1 MLTHRRLWFS
11 AIGVA
16 LVASL
21 ACASLLLAF
30 APSGVT
36 GVQPA
41 TAQQVPTLS
50 LQEILVPSAN
60 SGSTPATINP
70 GSAPALAAV
79 TWSTI
84 PAGPL
89 SARSDQS
96 TLWTGS
102 DLLIWGGQSVSTQVE
117 CPCET
122 HSLSDGSLYD
132 PKSNMWTAMSPSPL
146 SPRNGVA
153 SVWTGRLALF
163 WGGQTA
169 SAYSSSPLS
178 DGASYDPSTNR
189 WELLPKSPLS
199 ARSGVTT
206 LWTGTV
212 AILIGGQAPPGT
224 ASQSST
230 TEIDGATYNPTIRKW
245 ARLPPLPTKGLGA
258 PYSITA
264 AWTGQELITWS
275 SFETT
280 TPTGGN
286 GVQTRSRELGA
297 AWTPGQSSW
306 RRLPSPPASV
316 FTGSATSTWLNG
328 RDVLI
333 GGTGCFGGM
342 SCAASITGTA
352 EIFNPVGNTWQSSPS
367 APIFIRPDLVEST
380 GASLVLINENSEIG
394 GPGFSFN
401 PGDGFI
407 FDPATNKV
415 TALPPVPA
423 GTIGPSSSMV
433 WTGHSL
439 LMWGAT
445 GDSTKTF
452 GLQLGK

>member
-1 MLTHRRLWFS
+1 MGVFVKSLARYVLGLS
-11 AIGVA
+11 ALAFLGLVLLSCTANIPAATVGPSSASA
-16 LVASL
+16 LVA
-21 ACASLLLAF
+21 AK
-30 APSGVT
+30 
-36 GVQPA
+36 
-41 TAQQVPTLS
+41 
-50 LQEILVPSAN
+50 
-60 SGSTPATINP
+60 
-70 GSAPALAAV
+70 
-79 TWSTI
+79 WSTI
-84 PAGPL
+84 PVGPL

-122 HSLSDGSLYD
+122 HSLNDGSFYD
-132 PKSNMWTAMSPSPL
+132 PKSSRWTTMSPSPL
-146 SPRNGVA
+146 SAREDAA
-153 SVWTGRLALF
+153 SVWTGHLALF
-163 WGGQTA
+163 WGGVTA
-169 SAYSSSPLS
+169 STYSSSPLS
-178 DGASYDPSTNR
+178 NGASYNPSTNR

-199 ARSGVTT
+199 PRSGVTA

-212 AILIGGQAPPGT
+212 AIFIGGQGPPNTTPPSTFTGT
-224 ASQSST
+224 ET
-230 TEIDGATYNPTIRKW
+230 DGATYNPTTRTWI
-245 ARLPPLPTKGLGA
+245 RLPPLPTKGLGT

-306 RRLPSPPASV
+306 RRLPSPPNNV
-316 FTGSATSTWLNG
+316 FTGTATSTWLNG

-342 SCAASITGTA
+342 SCAPSLSGTA

-380 GASLVLINENSEIG
+380 GASLVLINEISEIG

-401 PGDGFI
+401 PGDGFV

-433 WTGHSL
+433 WSGHSL

-445 GDSTKTF
+445 GNSTKTF
-452 GLQLGK
+452 ALQLAEK